1 MSKKFTLFIYL
12 IFSLSI
18 FSNDGHIAS
27 DEKKITTTNKIDAI
41 VFSDL
46 HWEMSKKEIKET
58 MNTKSN
64 GLCTDMGL
72 AVTCFVNAFNNLLVL
87 DSVNEIIY
95 FSCGIYNGCSY
106 SPKEMSE
113 IIGERLGLRD
123 WQYQIEF
130 GGAYG
135 QFYCAKGKAG
145 DKICTSKNIG
155 NDGSTNY
162 GVYLAKGALGSSGP
176 NF

>member
-1 MSKKFTLFIYL
+1 MNKKYTITFFFFLT
-12 IFSLSI
+12 LSI
-18 FSNDGHIAS
+18 FSN
-27 DEKKITTTNKIDAI
+27 EEKIDAI

-46 HWEMSKKEIKET
+46 HWEMSEEEIKEA

-64 GLCTDMGL
+64 GLCTDLGL
-72 AVTCFVNAFNNLLVL
+72 AVTCFVNNFNTLLLL
-87 DSVNEIIY
+87 DSANERIY
-95 FSCGIYNGCSY
+95 FSCGVYNGCSY

-113 IIGERLGLRD
+113 IIGKRLGLRD
-123 WQYQIEF
+123 WEYQVEY

-145 DKICTSKNIG
+145 DKICTGKTLG
-155 NDGSTNY
+155 EDGTTQI

-176 NF
+176 DF